1 MASAIPLVQE
11 AIVNLVNS
19 GSQIPKW
26 ILTEF
31 KGRHELED
39 GSRVN
44 LVTKD
49 PEELKRAVR
58 SLQINGG
65 QSIGEEALKGE
76 RWGGGICCTGF
87 GG

>member
-58 SLQINGG
+58 SLKIGGG
-65 QSIGEEALKGE
+65 QGQEEALKGE
-76 RWGGGICCTGF
+76 QWGGGICCTGF

>member
-58 SLQINGG
+58 SLKIGGG
-65 QSIGEEALKGE
+65 QGHEEALKGE
-76 RWGGGICCTGF
+76 QWGGGICCTGF